1 LGVGLELRLAEARRD
16 ADRTEAG
23 FFSRELRCA
32 FLRGCLGLR
41 GLTGRPAAEQATC

>member
-1 LGVGLELRLAEARRD
+1 LGVSLELRRTEARRD

-41 GLTGRPAAEQATC
+41 GFLG